1 MPSVLVDH
9 CYSSVVNLGRVKEQ
23 TNENMHTV
31 GQAIAIDQGLGSNVK
46 NYHNYKK
53 RHGSSDE
60 DDYV

>member
-46 NYHNYKK
+46 NYHNY
-53 RHGSSDE
+53 
-60 DDYV
+60 